1 MGADANL
8 QPVKKLAGKTQADG
22 AETVAMNVAAGEDQ
36 RFVDHQLQLTCY
48 NSGGAVAAPA
58 AGTLKIE
65 FRGPQADEF
74 EEVSGSPVDMTDRA
88 KWMMLID
95 ANAQEW
101 RFTPASFDGTATY
114 DLVITSRFGAGA
126 SA

>member
-1 MGADANL
+1 MGSDANL
-8 QPVKKLAGKTQADG
+8 QPVKKLAGKTQANG
-22 AETVAMNVAAGEDQ
+22 AQTLAMNVAAGEDQ

-48 NSGGAVAAPA
+48 NAAGAVTVPA
-58 AGTLKIE
+58 AGTLAIE
-65 FRGPQADEF
+65 FRGPQASEF
-74 EEVSGSPVDMTDRA
+74 EAVNGSPIDMTDRTT
-88 KWMMLID
+88 WIMLID

-101 RFTPASFDGTATY
+101 RFTPTGFDGTATY